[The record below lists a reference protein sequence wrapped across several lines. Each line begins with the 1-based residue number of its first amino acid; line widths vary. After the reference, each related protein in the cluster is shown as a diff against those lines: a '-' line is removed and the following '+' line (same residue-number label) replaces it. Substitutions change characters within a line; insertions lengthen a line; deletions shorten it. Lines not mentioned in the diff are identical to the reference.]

1 MVQPQRNGPIRCQP
15 STGEWRDLLQRQ
27 VVPRPFADR
36 IEARTPNLPR
46 DSEALQAGEA
56 TIHALAEL
64 TQHCSDCRSCP
75 LAEGRQQVVVG
86 RGNPEARLMV
96 IGEGPGAEEDASGLP
111 FVGRSGQLLDRLLL
125 EAGLDGER
133 DLYIANI
140 VKCRPPE
147 NRKPTAREMAA
158 CRPWLDQQIALIDPA
173 LIVLAGATALAGLM
187 GIKGGISRLRGQWL
201 PWGER
206 QVLPVFH
213 PAYLLRNPSRLPGA
227 PLDLTLGDLV
237 VVRQRLRQL
246 QGPAAAL
253 AGPAARASMVERL
266 GPPPDPRRM

>member
-1 MVQPQRNGPIRCQP
+1 MVQRQRNGPIRCQP
-15 STGEWRDLLQRQ
+15 SPGEWLDLLQRQ
-27 VVPRPFADR
+27 VVPRPFTDR

-111 FVGRSGQLLDRLLL
+111 FVGRSGQLLDRLLS

-140 VKCRPPE
+140 VKCRPPN
-147 NRKPTAREMAA
+147 NRNPEPAEIASCLPFLHAQLAAVQPRLVLVLGSIASKTLFDNKGITSVRGRWQTLSWPGGGSAPAMPT
-158 CRPWLDQQIALIDPA
+158 
-173 LIVLAGATALAGLM
+173 
-187 GIKGGISRLRGQWL
+187 
-201 PWGER
+201 
-206 QVLPVFH
+206 FH
-213 PAYLLRNPSRLPGA
+213 PAYLLRNPEDKTLTFADLKLVRLKMEE
-227 PLDLTLGDLV
+227 LGLIS
-237 VVRQRLRQL
+237 
-246 QGPAAAL
+246 A
-253 AGPAARASMVERL
+253 
-266 GPPPDPRRM
+266 